1 MPTDAADAPAAP
13 DLDAAIARTGL
24 RSDGKVEVGRFTLP
38 YSEYASPAAR
48 HAFIDAI
55 NPPPPDAIANVL
67 ALRAHYAKQND
78 RLADQMR
85 GLFAGAIRE
94 ENIGGVRVHRVTPA
108 EVRPENQ
115 GRALICLHG
124 GGFAWGADSGALV
137 EAIPIADQMGV
148 EVIAVDYRLAPEH
161 RFPAASEDVAAV
173 YRELIGRHA
182 PAAIGLYG
190 CSAGGILSA
199 QSVAWFARA
208 GLPQPGA
215 IAILC
220 AGGDEMRGDSAWLAP
235 SLEGYGQI
243 AGEPVGMAS
252 LDYFA
257 GARMDDPCVLPGAHP
272 EVIAQFPPTLLI
284 AGGRDFAASSATDLH
299 LKLDEAG
306 VETRLFIFDG
316 LWHAF
321 HIYPDLPESQH
332 VYRIMA
338 RFFDRHLAV

>member
-24 RSDGKVEVGRFTLP
+24 RSDGKVELGRFTLP

-48 HAFIDAI
+48 RAFIDAI

-94 ENIGGVRVHRVTPA
+94 ENIGGVRVHRVTPT

-161 RFPAASEDVAAV
+161 RFPAHRKMSPRSTV
-173 YRELIGRHA
+173 
-182 PAAIGLYG
+182 
-190 CSAGGILSA
+190 S
-199 QSVAWFARA
+199 
-208 GLPQPGA
+208 
-215 IAILC
+215 
-220 AGGDEMRGDSAWLAP
+220 
-235 SLEGYGQI
+235 
-243 AGEPVGMAS
+243 
-252 LDYFA
+252 
-257 GARMDDPCVLPGAHP
+257 
-272 EVIAQFPPTLLI
+272 
-284 AGGRDFAASSATDLH
+284 
-299 LKLDEAG
+299 
-306 VETRLFIFDG
+306 
-316 LWHAF
+316 
-321 HIYPDLPESQH
+321 
-332 VYRIMA
+332 
-338 RFFDRHLAV
+338 